1 VVVPVK
7 LTAGRCRHR
16 IRIEQQV
23 QAKNSFG
30 ETAIEWEEVATY
42 WCEIRP
48 LSARELYTGQEI
60 QPEVSTLIIMRYN
73 SVINAS
79 MRGVHVVNGA
89 DGTIYNLSPPI
100 RDPETGLDWMTIPAT
115 SLLTAG

>member
-1 VVVPVK
+1 
-7 LTAGRCRHR
+7 
-16 IRIEQQV
+16 
-23 QAKNSFG
+23 
-30 ETAIEWEEVATY
+30 
-42 WCEIRP
+42 
-48 LSARELYTGQEI
+48 
-60 QPEVSTLIIMRYN
+60 MRYN